1 MKDIYKTSLM
11 LAVFVI
17 FGSFALNFSQTGSFT
32 GNTVVVRYAYADADG
47 DGYGDPYTAIT
58 SSMGQYPKGYV
69 PTGTDCND
77 KNAEIYPGAP
87 RMCKAHV
94 DADCDGMEDAYQE
107 KANCPA

>member
-17 FGSFALNFSQTGSFT
+17 FGSFALNFSQTGSLS
-32 GNTVVVRYAYADADG
+32 GGAVVSYGYLDADG
-47 DGYGDPYTAIT
+47 DGYGDPYAPVAR
-58 SSMGQYPKGYV
+58 SLGKYPAGAV

-77 KNAEIYPGAP
+77 KNADIHPNSP
-87 RMCKAHV
+87 RMCIAGI
-94 DADCDGMEDAYQE
+94 DADCDGMEDVYQE